1 MNQILSAYTIAI
13 ETLNN
18 HISKCLPFSELLY
31 IVLYLIKILC
41 GSRDNELF
49 NLILKSRVICSASG
63 NNKKLV
69 LVYLYLRECSIF
81 VLFCMRSQQE

>member
-31 IVLYLIKILC
+31 IVLYLNKILC

-49 NLILKSRVICSASG
+49 NLILKSRVICSR
-63 NNKKLV
+63 L
-69 LVYLYLRECSIF
+69 
-81 VLFCMRSQQE
+81 QETTRN